1 VFRLFPTTVT
11 FPLTPLKEGVEA
23 TTLVVLRHEYRMD
36 VARLTLNVDYDEI
49 NKYVTAGSPLVIR
62 WGASLRFDEF
72 IGYVHSFRPQIDG
85 ITKSTEIIAI
95 SAAYPM
101 FNESGTTYTNV
112 GIHNVAQEIGDNYRF
127 QVETDPHPYVHDQ
140 ILQKG
145 DSDWT
150 LLTRLAEQWGYIV
163 LVDGVTLIFR
173 PLRDVLE
180 ENYRYSTIAKT
191 SLTGTIDPRAN
202 ILSFEESYS
211 ATGGT
216 PLTGTGFYGVD
227 PIAVTLVAQR
237 EVEAVEDDSV
247 FDEID
252 VERSVTSDLEGEL
265 KSNSVRA
272 SRRFPYE
279 ARATFR
285 AAYRKKPFDCY
296 RIHNDGQYKTWVIRS
311 VKHVVTGND
320 YISEAILGSDGLD
333 HSEKTRDSQLDINT
347 LLKQNRRAKRPRPTI
362 ISSRPYFVGA
372 GASAVVPDQR
382 WKARIMTVPVDD
394 REEDA

>member
-1 VFRLFPTTVT
+1 VFRLFPATVS
-11 FPLTPLKEGVEA
+11 FPLTPIGKRDI
-23 TTLVVLRHEYRMD
+23 TTLTVLRHEYRMD
-36 VARLTLNVDYDEI
+36 VASLVLNVDYDDI
-49 NKYVTAGSPLVIR
+49 NKYVTAGSPLYIR
-62 WGASLRFDEF
+62 WGSQLRWDEF

-163 LVDGVTLIFR
+163 LLDGVTLIFR

-180 ENYRYSTIAKT
+180 ENYRFSTIAKT
-191 SLTGTIDPRAN
+191 TPAGSIDPRAN

-227 PIAVTLVAQR
+227 PVAVTLVAQR
-237 EVEAVEDDSV
+237 EIEAVEDSV

-272 SRRFPYE
+272 SRQFPYE
-279 ARATFR
+279 AKATFR
-285 AAYRKKPFDCY
+285 AAWRKKPFDCY
-296 RIHNDGQYKTWVIRS
+296 RILNDGKYKTWAVRS
-311 VKHVVTGND
+311 VKHIVTGDD
-320 YISEAILGSDGLD
+320 YISEAILGSDGID
-333 HSEKTRDSQLDINT
+333 HSALTRDSQLDINT
-347 LLKQNRRAKRPRPTI
+347 MLKQNRRAKRPVPTI
-362 ISSRPYFVGA
+362 INSRPYFVGA

-382 WKARIMTVPVDD
+382 WKARTMTVPVDE
-394 REEDA
+394 EEDA